1 MTRLR
6 LGTRG
11 SQLALVQSHMVAGLL
26 ETRHAGLSVEIV
38 EFRTSGDR
46 MPDVPLGPGLGDSFF
61 TKEIESALL
70 DGRVDLA
77 VHSCKDLAAVLP
89 QGLRLGAVPFREDPR
104 DALVS
109 LSGTLTELPAA
120 ARVGTSSMRRRRFLS
135 AFRPDLSLVELRGNV
150 PARVRAVDEGRCD
163 AVVLAVAGLRRLGL
177 EGRITEVLD
186 LAVMIPAAAQGA
198 LALEVREDDE
208 ATRAMVAV
216 LDDAASHAEVT
227 AERACL
233 RRLGAGCYA
242 PVAALGRAKDENLE
256 LRAAVVGS
264 EGIVSVHRSSRVRRA
279 DELGVR
285 AAEDLLSRLG
295 LATLRGVPWAGVAPG
310 RTEDV

>member
-1 MTRLR
+1 
-6 LGTRG
+6 
-11 SQLALVQSHMVAGLL
+11 
-26 ETRHAGLSVEIV
+26 
-38 EFRTSGDR
+38 

-89 QGLRLGAVPFREDPR
+89 QGLRLGAVPSREDPR

-109 LSGTLTELPAA
+109 LSGTLIELPAA
-120 ARVGTSSMRRRRFLS
+120 ARVGTSSMRRRCFLS

-198 LALEVREDDE
+198 LAVEVREDDE
-208 ATRAMVAV
+208 ATRTMVAV

-233 RRLGAGCYA
+233 RRLGAGCQA
-242 PVAALGRAKDENLE
+242 PVAALGRAKDENLA
-256 LRAAVVGS
+256 LRAAVVGP
-264 EGIVSVHRSSRVRRA
+264 EGVVSVHRSSHAERA

-285 AAEDLLSRLG
+285 AAEELLSRLG
-295 LATLRGVPWAGVAPG
+295 LATLRGVPWAGAAP
-310 RTEDV
+310 